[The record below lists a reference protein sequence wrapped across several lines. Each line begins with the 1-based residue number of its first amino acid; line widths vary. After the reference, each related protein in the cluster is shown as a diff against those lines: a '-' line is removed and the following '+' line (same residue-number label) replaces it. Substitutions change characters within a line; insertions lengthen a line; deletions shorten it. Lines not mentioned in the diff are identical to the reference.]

1 MNEGRVLYY
10 LERWSSGGIEAIITN
25 ILTSAHAAGFAQN
38 ADVVAHCVED
48 SIFTERLSAI
58 GVRIFELS
66 GSLRAPK
73 NARLFRNFIRE
84 HKYTAV
90 HFNIFH
96 GLSLKFAQIARKEGI
111 PVRIAHAHGS
121 GLGDGLAAKIKTA
134 LSCLGASLWLKEA
147 TKLIACSEPAGKFLF
162 GTEDFTVIPNGISA
176 ERFAFSEEKRELIR
190 SELMLGDSTLI
201 GHIGRF
207 SSEKNHEFLLRAFL
221 KTKKLIPDARLILL
235 GEGELFEDMRSLAEG
250 LGIEDSVIFK
260 GAVEHP
266 EDYLC
271 AMDIFM
277 LPSIFEGF
285 GIAAV
290 EAQASGLPAILSSG
304 VPRSVAISDRTA
316 FLPLDS
322 EDKWAEQAATFANE
336 RVDRHGAVAAVAEH
350 GFSAADTA
358 RKIFSLYNQQ

>member
-25 ILTSAHAAGFAQN
+25 ILTSAHTAGFAPK
-38 ADVVAHCVED
+38 ADIIAHCVED
-48 SIFTERLSAI
+48 SIFTEKLTAL
-58 GVRIFELS
+58 GVGIFELS

-73 NARLFRNFIRE
+73 NARTFRNFIRE

-121 GLGDGLAAKIKTA
+121 GLGDGFAAKIKTV
-134 LSCLGASLWLKEA
+134 LSRLGTSLWLKEA

-162 GTEDFTVIPNGISA
+162 RGKEFTVIPNGISA
-176 ERFAFSEEKRELIR
+176 ERFAFSEEKRERIR
-190 SELMLGDSTLI
+190 SELKLDDSTVI

-207 SSEKNHEFLLRAFL
+207 SSEKNHEFLLKVFA
-221 KTKKLIPDARLILL
+221 KTKKLIPDSKLLLL
-235 GEGELFEDMRSLAEG
+235 GEGELFEDMRSLARE
-250 LGIEDSVIFK
+250 LRIEDSVIFI
-260 GAVEHP
+260 GAVPHP
-266 EDYLC
+266 EDHLC
-271 AMDIFM
+271 AMDVFM
-277 LPSIFEGF
+277 LPSVFEGF

-290 EAQASGLPAILSSG
+290 EAQASGLPTILSDG
-304 VPRSVAISDRTA
+304 IPRSVAISDHAA

-322 EDKWAEQAATFANE
+322 EDRWAEQAVAFANRKAE
-336 RVDRHGAVAAVAEH
+336 RHGAEKAVAEH
-350 GFSAADTA
+350 GFSITDTA
-358 RKIFSLYNQQ
+358 RKIVSLYGE